1 MTIPLSG
8 SKKSNLKI
16 PADYADDGCSVVF
29 SGIKK
34 IRTACIV
41 TIPVFLPA
49 ACRLLC
55 LLNRIKQFMS
65 ASLNNVQFL
74 SVLSH
79 IKVNFRQYYNSFS
92 QNLPA
97 KDKHLDI
104 IIKLLICAAM
114 AGIIAADIM
123 YLEHLGEV
131 REELMEISYG
141 QAFMIFA
148 LAFLFISILELLW
161 RSYLVWKYRPMS
173 PCPQNELLS
182 CSIVVPAFNEGRQV
196 YMTLKSLAAS
206 NYPSE
211 KFQIIAV
218 DDGSSDDTWDWICK
232 AKQELGRK
240 VTALKL
246 PCNKGKRHALYAG
259 FQQSRGEVLVTV
271 DSDSEVKPETLQ
283 NLISPMVINS
293 RIGAVAGNIR
303 VLNHDK
309 GIIPR
314 MLDVLFV
321 FSFDF
326 IRASQSMVNMV
337 MCTPGALAA
346 YRKTAVMPILQ
357 EWLNQTF
364 FGRPSNIGE
373 DRAITNLVI
382 REGYDVF
389 YQQNA
394 VAYTNVPTGY
404 TGLCKMFLRWARS
417 HIRET
422 IVMSRFAFRK
432 FRFDSVFGLRVNL
445 ILHWFGIVLSPF
457 FLFATIAC
465 LYWRPLGFGLCV
477 MVGIILTSTVTGIVY
492 TKRCGNSD
500 ALLSYLYGLFV
511 FISLSW
517 ISTYSL
523 ATMHHSG
530 WLTRNNTV
538 KKQTSATILH
548 KFYFDFDAFD
558 SGKDFQMHR
567 SSRQISETGK
577 IAA

>member
-1 MTIPLSG
+1 M
-8 SKKSNLKI
+8 
-16 PADYADDGCSVVF
+16 SV
-29 SGIKK
+29 
-34 IRTACIV
+34 
-41 TIPVFLPA
+41 
-49 ACRLLC
+49 
-55 LLNRIKQFMS
+55 
-65 ASLNNVQFL
+65 SLNNVQVL

-79 IKVNFRQYYNSFS
+79 FTVNFRQYLNALS
-92 QNLPA
+92 QALPA
-97 KDKHLDI
+97 KEKHLDI
-104 IIKLLICAAM
+104 IIKILICAAM
-114 AGIIAADIM
+114 AGIIAADII

-141 QAFMIFA
+141 LAFMLFA
-148 LAFLFISILELLW
+148 LFFLSISILELIW
-161 RSYLVWKYRPMS
+161 RSCLVWKYRPVS
-173 PCPQNELLS
+173 PCSHDKLLS
-182 CSIVVPAFNEGRQV
+182 CSVVVPAFNEGRQV

-206 NYPSE
+206 NYPSG
-211 KFQIIAV
+211 KLQVIAV

-283 NLISPMVINS
+283 NLISPMVKNF
-293 RIGAVAGNIR
+293 RVGAVSGNIR

-346 YRKTAVMPILQ
+346 YRKEAVAPILQ

-373 DRAITNLVI
+373 DRAITNLII
-382 REGYDVF
+382 REGYDVL

-417 HIRET
+417 HIRES
-422 IVMSRFAFRK
+422 IAMSRFAFKK
-432 FRFDSVFGLRVNL
+432 FRNDSVAGLRINL
-445 ILHWFGIVLSPF
+445 ILHWFGIILSPF

-465 LYWRPLGFGLCV
+465 IYWQPFGFGLCV
-477 MVGIILTSTVTGIVY
+477 MVGIIITSTVTGIVY

-511 FISLSW
+511 FVSLSW

-530 WLTRNNTV
+530 WLTRSNTV
-538 KKQTSATILH
+538 KKETSSNILH
-548 KFYFDFDAFD
+548 RFYFDFEGFD
-558 SGKDFQMHR
+558 SGKEFPLQR
-567 SSRQISETGK
+567 SSH
-577 IAA
+577 ANL

>member
-1 MTIPLSG
+1 
-8 SKKSNLKI
+8 
-16 PADYADDGCSVVF
+16 
-29 SGIKK
+29 
-34 IRTACIV
+34 
-41 TIPVFLPA
+41 
-49 ACRLLC
+49 
-55 LLNRIKQFMS
+55 
-65 ASLNNVQFL
+65 
-74 SVLSH
+74 
-79 IKVNFRQYYNSFS
+79 
-92 QNLPA
+92 
-97 KDKHLDI
+97 
-104 IIKLLICAAM
+104 M
-114 AGIIAADIM
+114 AGVIAADII
-123 YLEHLGEV
+123 YLEHLTEV
-131 REELMEISYG
+131 REELMDISYG
-141 QAFMIFA
+141 QAFMLFA
-148 LAFLFISILELLW
+148 LVFLFISILELLW
-161 RSYLVWKYRPMS
+161 RSYLVWKYRPVF
-173 PCPQNELLS
+173 PCSKDALLS

-206 NYPSE
+206 NYPPE
-211 KFQIIAV
+211 KIQIIAV

-259 FQQSRGEVLVTV
+259 FQQSRGEILVTV
-271 DSDSEVKPETLQ
+271 DSDSEVKPDTLH
-283 NLISPMVINS
+283 NLISPLVKNS
-293 RIGAVAGNIR
+293 KVGAVAGNIR

-346 YRKTAVMPILQ
+346 YRKTAVMPVLL

-382 REGYDVF
+382 REGYDVI

-432 FRFDSVFGLRVNL
+432 FRNDSVSGLRINL
-445 ILHWFGIVLSPF
+445 ILHWFGIILSPF

-465 LYWRPLGFGLCV
+465 LWWQPLGFGLCV
-477 MVGIILTSTVTGIVY
+477 MVGIIITSTVTGIVY

-500 ALLSYLYGLFV
+500 GLLSFLYGLFV
-511 FISLSW
+511 FVSLSW

-523 ATMHHSG
+523 ATLHHSG
-530 WLTRNNTV
+530 WLTRSNAV
-538 KKQTSATILH
+538 KKERASAIIQ

-558 SGKDFQMHR
+558 SGKEFPLQGR
-567 SSRQISETGK
+567 SH
-577 IAA
+577 ANL